1 MLSTLRD
8 LATRK
13 IWRFPVWAYLI
24 VAFIVVGALSDGG
37 GDEQPPKPEL
47 AATTEPAAEVEAEA
61 TTEPAT
67 EIEAEA
73 TTEPAAEIE
82 PAEAALASF
91 SDLNWEAEIDAIV
104 DSDATLIAQVDE
116 VVRLVKSYSMTEV
129 DIAEQTSFL
138 VEQVKTRSFVD
149 QADDKRFMYRLAF
162 IARSIEVALDDA
174 DGRPEDG
181 FANDFWQ
188 VARDLGREVES
199 PDSSFIQANLDQLD
213 GSISE
218 NGW

>member
-1 MLSTLRD
+1 MSSTLRN

-13 IWRFPVWAYLI
+13 IWRFPVWACLI
-24 VAFIVVGALSDGG
+24 VAFIVVGALIAGG

-47 AATTEPAAEVEAEA
+47 AATT
-61 TTEPAT
+61 
-67 EIEAEA
+67 
-73 TTEPAAEIE
+73 E

-104 DSDATLIAQVDE
+104 DSDAGLISQGDE
-116 VVRLVKSYSMTEV
+116 VVRLAKSYSMTEA

-138 VEQVKTRSFVD
+138 VEQVKTRAIVD

-181 FANDFWQ
+181 FAYDSWQ
-188 VARDLGREVES
+188 VARDLGRESES
-199 PDSSFIQANLDQLD
+199 PSSSFIQANLSRLD
-213 GSISE
+213 DA
-218 NGW
+218 

>member
-1 MLSTLRD
+1 MLSTLRN

-24 VAFIVVGALSDGG
+24 VAFIIVGALSDGG

-61 TTEPAT
+61 TTEPA
-67 EIEAEA
+67 AEV
-73 TTEPAAEIE
+73 E
-82 PAEAALASF
+82 PAEASASF

-104 DSDATLIAQVDE
+104 DSDATLIAQGDE
-116 VVRLVKSYSMTEV
+116 VARLAKSYSMTEV

-138 VEQVKTRSFVD
+138 VEQVKTRSIVD